1 MFTFTISEKS
11 HKFEGE
17 WEGVF
22 EGGKKWK
29 VIYFIISKIKLKKRQ
44 NIFWFYYILY
54 ILGVACVFT
63 CKNYCINLAM

>member
-22 EGGKKWK
+22 EGGKKSEK
-29 VIYFIISKIKLKKRQ
+29 
-44 NIFWFYYILY
+44 
-54 ILGVACVFT
+54 
-63 CKNYCINLAM
+63 